1 MEVGVVPVTPP
12 STSNSPHPTRHLSS
26 LASWAWFS
34 EQQGDSRG
42 LNPVHL
48 TAPLAWKGQ
57 QALPSLPGRFPFV
70 QKVIDLSRLK
80 YIQRGPIK
88 QGYRRIPAVMCSLVF
103 MATGPLLH
111 MKRFSCAKFRR
122 YINRELTAAAE
133 INVWPGMAWGDS
145 IDWVLV
151 VDRLGPCFLPL
162 SPWAPSR
169 SPSRWLRPRRLQEG
183 APALALEPL
192 SGWDPA
198 GRGSAFCS
206 QFINHYCSV
215 TPFRSLKY
223 VHAIF
228 SEEGIPW
235 PFKPSL

>member
-1 MEVGVVPVTPP
+1 
-12 STSNSPHPTRHLSS
+12 
-26 LASWAWFS
+26 
-34 EQQGDSRG
+34 
-42 LNPVHL
+42 
-48 TAPLAWKGQ
+48 
-57 QALPSLPGRFPFV
+57 
-70 QKVIDLSRLK
+70 
-80 YIQRGPIK
+80 
-88 QGYRRIPAVMCSLVF
+88 
-103 MATGPLLH
+103 

-169 SPSRWLRPRRLQEG
+169 SPSPWLRPRRLQEG

-235 PFKPSL
+235 PFKPSLWQATIPLPLRLAIKTAHTSRRDLMGSKRLGYEIKLAVQPWVSHLASLSLDFLLSKMTRMTAPSSRV